1 MKNILDK
8 INRADEIQANLELD
22 KTELG
27 KHEVE
32 LALIDDIKKI
42 MDRALSRKSEFQKFS
57 QTVQQQLDNLKV
69 SSNMWNRDLSEA
81 QTLISNLIVK
91 AKEIGVSVPN
101 EIVAYE
107 KIIKEGVA
115 ETKNYSNIINK
126 IKSEIPKG

>member
-69 SSNMWNRDLSEA
+69 SSNMWNRDLNEA

>member
-8 INRADEIQANLELD
+8 INRADEIQSN
-22 KTELG
+22 KVELG
-27 KHEVE
+27 THEVE

-69 SSNMWNRDLSEA
+69 SSNMWNRDLNEA